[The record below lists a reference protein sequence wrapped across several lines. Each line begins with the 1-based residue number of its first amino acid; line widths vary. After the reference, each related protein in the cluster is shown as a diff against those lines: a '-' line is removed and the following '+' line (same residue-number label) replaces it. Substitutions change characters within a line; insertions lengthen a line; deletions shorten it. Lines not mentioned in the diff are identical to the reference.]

1 MTRGGAPADD
11 ATVQDDRGR
20 WVALVIVIMAAF
32 IVVLDNTVLNVAIPT
47 ILREFHTTLPSL
59 QWVVTG
65 YALTFATLLIIGGR
79 LGDIYGHRRIFVI
92 GAALFGAGSLLASVA
107 TSVPMLVLGEAV
119 IEGVGASLMLP
130 TTLAILSVTFQGR
143 ERAAAFAAWGATA
156 GVAAAAGPVVGGFLT
171 TNYSWRWSFRINV
184 IIAPLAII
192 GALLFMKRGVRPDRR
207 IHIDVVGALLVAAGM
222 FLFVFA
228 LSEGG
233 IYGWWEPLQSL
244 SIAGATLWSGSSPIA
259 ITPVALAGAAAI
271 LTCFFFYERAK
282 ERNGEDPLFEFVH
295 LRHKT
300 YRYGLLTGL
309 VLAMGQLG
317 LSFILPV
324 FLQDAKHL
332 SAQQNGLWQLPTG
345 LFVIVGAQIGARLIR
360 TVGTT
365 VVVRLGLASYAIGL
379 VVIFH
384 AVSLDI
390 TAWRLLP
397 GLALY
402 GTGIG
407 FAGAQLTNIVL
418 SEIPKEHS
426 GVASGANTTVRQVG
440 SALGVAVIGSL
451 LAVQTLHHSVSRIKA
466 AALPP
471 DLKAHALAGVHALG
485 GSYLPPASTS
495 PHDLATLQHALQAS
509 VTSGTRTALLFAIGV
524 VALGALLSFLI
535 PRRAAGTSSVAGAAD
550 LFEPLEPLDVDP
562 ALHAK
567 EAVAFDTAES
577 SRP

>member
-1 MTRGGAPADD
+1 MTGVREPARD
-11 ATVQDDRGR
+11 ATTQGDRGR

-192 GALLFMKRGVRPDRR
+192 GALLFMKRGGRPNRR
-207 IHIDVVGALLVAAGM
+207 IRIDIVGALLVAAGM

-244 SIAGATLWSGSSPIA
+244 SIGGATLWSGSSPIA
-259 ITPVALAGAAAI
+259 ITPVALAAAAAI

-282 ERNGEDPLFEFVH
+282 ERNGEGPLFEFVH
-295 LRHKT
+295 LRHRT

-379 VVIFH
+379 VVIYH

-471 DLKAHALAGVHALG
+471 DLKANALVGIHALG
-485 GSYLPPASTS
+485 GSYVPPASTS

-562 ALHAK
+562 ALHTN
-567 EAVAFDTAES
+567 EALAFDTAES
-577 SRP
+577 T